1 MAPLWI
7 CLGGIA
13 LYIVGS
19 FIEWFGDQ
27 MNGGLRR

>member
-1 MAPLWI
+1 MTALWV

-19 FIEWFGDQ
+19 FLEWLGDQ
-27 MNGGLRR
+27 MRGGR